1 MSADIYSNGK
11 GEYSLEQLPD
21 FYPLDPDELDSN
33 VEVHTFASRRDADFF
48 LEGVEATH
56 RLDLDMTATRPIP
69 IDDNRFGIVLTW
81 TQGDRGVSQF
91 NH

>member
-1 MSADIYSNGK
+1 MSAEIYSNGR

-21 FYPLDPDELDSN
+21 FYALDPDELDSN

-48 LEGVEATH
+48 LEGVEATR
-56 RLDLDMTATRPIP
+56 RLELDMTATRPVA
-69 IDDNRFGIVLTW
+69 IDDGRFGIVLTW
-81 TQGDRGVSQF
+81 SQGEGGVSQF